1 MTERRSGVKSPE
13 ILKQWRKITRNPKPC
28 NEGYIPSKGKDLEG
42 YDVSQTRTFGAI
54 LFYSLCFFLCQSP
67 SLLMYQSKV
76 LDFTFVFTLRW
87 IIPSFHIL
95 GFHVIFLYSM
105 FKDFVWFSFFLCFK
119 ILLFSVNPH
128 FRILGDFSLISRSA
142 KLPFQ
147 HSIIMASR
155 LAPKLTNYA
164 MVTKRLYNYK
174 DNRTKQLTKGEFA

>member
-1 MTERRSGVKSPE
+1 MKGISRLRVK
-13 ILKQWRKITRNPKPC
+13 IWRGMMFHKLVLLGQFCFTVC
-28 NEGYIPSKGKDLEG
+28 
-42 YDVSQTRTFGAI
+42 V
-54 LFYSLCFFLCQSP
+54 FFLYPSP

-105 FKDFVWFSFFLCFK
+105 FKDFVWFSFILCFK
-119 ILLFSVNPH
+119 ILWFLVNPH
-128 FRILGDFSLISRSA
+128 FRISGDFSLISCSA
-142 KLPFQ
+142 KLSFQ
-147 HSIIMASR
+147 HSMFMASR

-174 DNRTKQLTKGEFA
+174 DNSTKQLTKGEFA